1 MKRVC
6 SKFVDVLRLHVRGGV
21 GSMGLPCLGGVGGAG
36 GDVYVEGKEGEA
48 RRHCVCCD
56 RK

>member
-1 MKRVC
+1 MKRVR
-6 SKFVDVLRLHVRGGV
+6 SKFVDVLRLHVLDGA
-21 GSMGLPCLGGVGGAG
+21 GSMGLPRLRGVGGAG
-36 GDVYVEGKEGEA
+36 VDVYVEGKEGEA